1 MAGSKELNAYRF
13 GIEGSSSPPQSDV
26 EKAYSQRVDKREG
39 WQGFVDSFREMPPMQ
54 DGVQTDYLARKLKG
68 RHLQM
73 IAIGGAIGT
82 GLFVSSGS
90 ALASGGPA
98 SLIIAFGLIG
108 IMIYCTIH
116 ALGELAVLFPIAGS
130 FSIYSSRFI
139 DPAWGFAMGWNYAL
153 GWLVAI
159 PLEIV
164 SASLTLSYWDGA
176 KGINAAAWVS
186 IFLVIIVTINLFG
199 AQGYGRYT
207 FERQ

>member
-1 MAGSKELNAYRF
+1 MSGSRELYGFKFGSKA
-13 GIEGSSSPPQSDV
+13 GASPPGSDT
-26 EKAYSQRVDKREG
+26 EKSFSQRVDKREG
-39 WQGFVDSFREMPPMQ
+39 WQGFVDSFKEMPPIK

-90 ALASGGPA
+90 ALALGGPA
-98 SLIIAFGLIG
+98 SLLIAFGLIG
-108 IMIYCTIH
+108 IMLWCTIH

-130 FSIYSSRFI
+130 FSVYSSRFI

-159 PLEIV
+159 PLEVV
-164 SASLTLSYWDGA
+164 SASLTLSYWEGA
-176 KGINAAAWVS
+176 KGINPAAWVS
-186 IFLVIIVTINLFG
+186 LFLFLIVSINLFG
-199 AQGYGRYT
+199 AQGYGT
-207 FERQ
+207 FTCN